1 MFTIS
6 ESLAAYLADC
16 KANGFSAATVEQYQR
31 IVSQFAQ
38 FCENKKQGPIL
49 PAAVAAY
56 KAYLAQERSVKLSTV
71 QYHLT
76 VLRGFFAFC
85 QRTLRVIEEN
95 PVLPDLDV
103 GKKQLSAER
112 RPYGDKLMTEHE
124 IKALVSASHV
134 KGAHEKTFL
143 RNRAIVLLFVLSGL
157 RNSELRA
164 LTPADLSFGP
174 EGHVHVEMGKGGKW
188 RDVPFPMAAQDAMKA
203 YLASGI
209 RPSGLA
215 DRDLLFGVG
224 KTRDEWHEIDR
235 FSMSTLVKRYV
246 ANATGHAGERSH
258 ALRHAF
264 ASTLLTN
271 DVPMTSIQR
280 YLGHSSVRTTE
291 IYASHLAP
299 KRAVQEANAV
309 LNSLFS

>member
-6 ESLAAYLADC
+6 ESLTAYLADC
-16 KANGFSAATVEQYQR
+16 KANGFSVATTTQYAR
-31 IVSQFAQ
+31 IVSQYAS
-38 FCENKKQGPIL
+38 FCENKKQNPVL
-49 PAAVAAY
+49 PATIAAY
-56 KAYLAQERSVKLSTV
+56 KAYLSQDRGVKLSTV

-85 QRTLRVIEEN
+85 QRTLRVIQEN
-95 PVLPDLDV
+95 PVLPDLDI
-103 GKKQLSAER
+103 GKKQLAAER
-112 RPYGDKLMTEHE
+112 RPYGDKLMTEQE
-124 IKALVSASHV
+124 IKALVTADSHRY
-134 KGAHEKTFL
+134 AHAEL
-143 RNRAIVLLFVLSGL
+143 LPRNRAIVLLFVLSGL

-188 RDVPFPMAAQDAMKA
+188 RDVPFPTAAQDAMKA
-203 YLASGI
+203 YIASGI
-209 RPSGLA
+209 RPSGLT

-224 KTRDEWHEIDR
+224 KTRNEWHEIDR

-246 ANATGHAGERSH
+246 ANATGHQGERSH

-271 DVPMTSIQR
+271 DIPISKIQG
-280 YLGHSSVRTTE
+280 YLGHSSIRTTE
-291 IYASHLAP
+291 IYASNLAP
-299 KRAVQEANAV
+299 RRAVQEANAV
-309 LNSLFS
+309 LNGLFS

>member
-6 ESLAAYLADC
+6 ESLTAYLADC
-16 KANGFSAATVEQYQR
+16 KANGFSNATTDQYSR
-31 IVSQFAQ
+31 IISQYSRYFAR
-38 FCENKKQGPIL
+38 EKQNPIL
-49 PAAVAAY
+49 PATIAAY
-56 KAYLAQERSVKLSTV
+56 KAYLAQDRGVKLSTV

-76 VLRGFFAFC
+76 VLRGFFTFC

-103 GKKQLSAER
+103 GKKQLSSER
-112 RPYGDKLMTEHE
+112 RPYGDKLMTEQE

-134 KGAHEKTFL
+134 KGAREKTFL

-164 LTPADLSFGP
+164 LTPADLTFGP

-188 RDVPFPMAAQDAMKA
+188 RDVPFPKAAQDAMKA

-246 ANATGHAGERSH
+246 EGATGHEGERSH

-271 DVPMTSIQR
+271 DAPVQVIQQM
-280 YLGHSSVRTTE
+280 LGHSSIRTTE
-291 IYASHLAP
+291 LYAAQLAP
-299 KRAVQEANAV
+299 QRATQRVNDL
-309 LNSLFS
+309 LNELY

>member
-6 ESLAAYLADC
+6 ESLTAYLADC
-16 KANGFSAATVEQYQR
+16 KANGFSAATTEQYQR
-31 IVSQFAQ
+31 IVSQFAN
-38 FCENKKQGPIL
+38 FCENKKQNPIL
-49 PAAVAAY
+49 PATISAY
-56 KAYLAQERSVKLSTV
+56 KAYLAQDRGVKLSTV

-76 VLRGFFAFC
+76 VLRGFFTFC

-103 GKKQLSAER
+103 GKKQLASER
-112 RPYGDKLMTEHE
+112 RPYGDKLMTEQE
-124 IKALVSASHV
+124 IKALVTADSHRY
-134 KGAHEKTFL
+134 AHAGL
-143 RNRAIVLLFVLSGL
+143 LPRNRAIVLLFVLSGL

-164 LTPADLSFGP
+164 LTPADLAFGP
-174 EGHVHVEMGKGGKW
+174 EGHVHVEHGKGGKW
-188 RDVPFPMAAQDAMKA
+188 RDVPFPKAAQEAMTA

-209 RPSGLA
+209 RPAGLT

-224 KTRDEWHEIDR
+224 KTRDEWHAFDPDN
-235 FSMSTLVKRYV
+235 MSTLVRRYV
-246 ANATGHAGERSH
+246 ANATGHQGERSH

-299 KRAVQEANAV
+299 QRAVQEANAV

>member
-16 KANGFSAATVEQYQR
+16 KANGFSTATTEQYQR
-31 IVSQFAQ
+31 IVSQFAN
-38 FCENKKQGPIL
+38 FCENKKQDPAL

-56 KAYLAQERSVKLSTV
+56 KAYLAQDRGVKLSTV

-112 RPYGDKLMTEHE
+112 RPYGDKLMTEQE
-124 IKALVSASHV
+124 IKAAVTAEKPRYSHSA
-134 KGAHEKTFL
+134 L
-143 RNRAIVLLFVLSGL
+143 LPRNRAIVLLFILSGL

-164 LTPADLSFGP
+164 LTPADLAFGP

-188 RDVPFPMAAQDAMKA
+188 RDVPFPMAAQDAMSA

-209 RPSGLA
+209 RPAGLT

-224 KTRDEWHEIDR
+224 KTSDEWHEIDR

-246 ANATGHAGERSH
+246 ASATGHEGERSH

-299 KRAVQEANAV
+299 QRAVQEANAV
-309 LNSLFS
+309 LNGLFS

>member
-1 MFTIS
+1 MFTIT

-16 KANGFSAATVEQYQR
+16 KANGFSAATTAQYSL
-31 IVSQFAQ
+31 IVSQYSK
-38 FCENKKQGPIL
+38 FCENKKQNPTL
-49 PAAVAAY
+49 PAAIAAY
-56 KAYLAQERSVKLSTV
+56 KAYLAQERGVKLSTV

-76 VLRGFFAFC
+76 VLRGFFTFC

-112 RPYGDKLMTEHE
+112 RPYGDKLMTEQE
-124 IKALVSASHV
+124 IKAAVTA
-134 KGAHEKTFL
+134 EKPRYTNARL
-143 RNRAIVLLFVLSGL
+143 LPRNRAIVLLFILSGL

-164 LTPADLSFGP
+164 LTPADLTFGP
-174 EGHVHVEMGKGGKW
+174 SGHVHVETGKGGKW
-188 RDVPFPMAAQDAMKA
+188 RDTPFPQAAQDAMRA

-209 RPSGLA
+209 RPDGLT
-215 DRDLLFGVG
+215 DCDLLFGVG
-224 KTRDEWHEIDR
+224 KARDEWHEIDR

-246 ANATGHAGERSH
+246 ANATGHEGERSH

-271 DVPMTSIQR
+271 DVSISKIQQ
-280 YLGHSSVRTTE
+280 YLGHSSIRTTE
-291 IYASHLAP
+291 IYAANLAP
-299 KRAVQEANAV
+299 RRSVQEANAV
-309 LNSLFS
+309 LNGLFS

>member
-6 ESLAAYLADC
+6 ESLTAYLADC
-16 KANGFSAATVEQYQR
+16 KANGFSAATTDQYSR
-31 IVSQFAQ
+31 IISQYSRYFAR
-38 FCENKKQGPIL
+38 EKQNPVL
-49 PAAVAAY
+49 PATVAAY
-56 KAYLAQERSVKLSTV
+56 KAYLAQERGVKLSTV

-76 VLRGFFAFC
+76 VLRGFFTFC

-112 RPYGDKLMTEHE
+112 RPYGDKLMTEQE
-124 IKALVSASHV
+124 IKAAVTA
-134 KGAHEKTFL
+134 EKPRHANARL
-143 RNRAIVLLFVLSGL
+143 LPRNRAIVLLFILSGL

-164 LTPADLSFGP
+164 LTPADLTFGP
-174 EGHVHVEMGKGGKW
+174 EGQVHVEMGKGGKW
-188 RDVPFPMAAQDAMKA
+188 RDVPFPKAAQDAMRA

-209 RPSGLA
+209 RPADLT

-246 ANATGHAGERSH
+246 ASATGHEGERSH

-299 KRAVQEANAV
+299 QRAVQEANAV

>member
-6 ESLAAYLADC
+6 DSLTAYLSDC
-16 KANGFSAATVEQYQR
+16 RANGFSAATTAQYSL
-31 IVSQFAQ
+31 IVSQYSK
-38 FCENKKQGPIL
+38 FCESKKQNPAL
-49 PAAVAAY
+49 PATIAAY
-56 KAYLAQERSVKLSTV
+56 KAYLAQDRGVKLSTV

-76 VLRGFFAFC
+76 VLRGFFTFC

-103 GKKQLSAER
+103 GKKQLASER
-112 RPYGDKLMTEHE
+112 RPYGDKLMTEQE

-134 KGAHEKTFL
+134 KGAREKTFL

-164 LTPADLSFGP
+164 LTPADLAFGP

-224 KTRDEWHEIDR
+224 KTRNEWHEIDR

-246 ANATGHAGERSH
+246 ANATGHEGERSH

-271 DVPMTSIQR
+271 DVPVAKIKD
-280 YLGHSSVRTTE
+280 YLGHASIRTTE
-291 IYASHLAP
+291 IYASNLAP
-299 KRAVQEANAV
+299 RRAVQEANSV
-309 LNSLFS
+309 LNGLFS

>member
-16 KANGFSAATVEQYQR
+16 KANGFSVATTTQYTR
-31 IVSQFAQ
+31 IVSQYAS
-38 FCENKKQGPIL
+38 FCENKKQNPAL
-49 PAAVAAY
+49 PASVAAY
-56 KAYLAQERSVKLSTV
+56 KAYLAQDRGVKLSTV

-76 VLRGFFAFC
+76 VLRGFFTFC
-85 QRTLRVIEEN
+85 QRTLRIIQEN
-95 PVLPDLDV
+95 PVLPDLDI
-103 GKKQLSAER
+103 GKKQLAAER
-112 RPYGDKLMTEHE
+112 RPYGDKLLSEQE
-124 IKALVSASHV
+124 IKAAVTAKNPRYSH
-134 KGAHEKTFL
+134 AAL
-143 RNRAIVLLFVLSGL
+143 LPRNRAIVLLFILSGL

-188 RDVPFPMAAQDAMKA
+188 RDVPFPTAAQDAMQA

-209 RPSGLA
+209 RPSGLT

-224 KTRDEWHEIDR
+224 KTSDEWHEIDR
-235 FSMSTLVKRYV
+235 FSMSTLVRRYV
-246 ANATGHAGERSH
+246 ANATGHEGERSH

-271 DVPMTSIQR
+271 DVSISKIQQ
-280 YLGHSSVRTTE
+280 YLGHSSIRTTE
-291 IYASHLAP
+291 IYASNLAP
-299 KRAVQEANAV
+299 RRAVQEANAV
-309 LNSLFS
+309 LNGLFS

>member
-16 KANGFSAATVEQYQR
+16 KANGFSAATTEQYQR
-31 IVSQFAQ
+31 VISQFSQ
-38 FCENKKQGPIL
+38 FCENKKQDPLL
-49 PAAVAAY
+49 PATVAAY
-56 KAYLAQERSVKLSTV
+56 KAYLAQDRGVKLSTV

-76 VLRGFFAFC
+76 VLRGFFTFC

-95 PVLPDLDV
+95 PVLPELDV
-103 GKKQLSAER
+103 GKKQIKAEK
-112 RPYGDKLMTEHE
+112 RPYGDKLMTEQE
-124 IKALVSASHV
+124 IKAAVTT
-134 KGAHEKTFL
+134 EKPRYSNVRL
-143 RNRAIVLLFVLSGL
+143 LPRNRAIVLLFILSGL

-164 LTPADLSFGP
+164 LTPADLTFGP

-188 RDVPFPMAAQDAMKA
+188 RDVPFPMAAQEAMAA

-209 RPSGLA
+209 RPAGLT
-215 DRDLLFGVG
+215 DHDLLFGVG
-224 KTRDEWHEIDR
+224 KTRNEWHEMDR

-246 ANATGHAGERSH
+246 ANATGHQGERSH

-280 YLGHSSVRTTE
+280 YLGHSSIRTTE

-299 KRAVQEANAV
+299 QRAVQEANAV
-309 LNSLFS
+309 LNGLFS

>member
-6 ESLAAYLADC
+6 ESLTAYLADC
-16 KANGFSAATVEQYQR
+16 KANGFSAATTDQYQR
-31 IVSQFAQ
+31 IISQYSK
-38 FCENKKQGPIL
+38 FCENKKQNPAL
-49 PAAVAAY
+49 PASVAAY
-56 KAYLAQERSVKLSTV
+56 KAYLAQDRGVKLSTV

-76 VLRGFFAFC
+76 VLRGFFVFC
-85 QRTLRVIEEN
+85 QRTLRVIQEN

-103 GKKQLSAER
+103 GKKQLAAER
-112 RPYGDKLMTEHE
+112 RPYGDKLLSEQE
-124 IKALVSASHV
+124 IKAAVTAKNPRYSH
-134 KGAHEKTFL
+134 AAL
-143 RNRAIVLLFVLSGL
+143 LPRNRAIVLLFILSGL

-164 LTPADLSFGP
+164 LTPADLTFGP

-188 RDVPFPMAAQDAMKA
+188 RDVPFPMAAQEAMTA

-209 RPSGLA
+209 RPSGLT
-215 DRDLLFGVG
+215 DHDLLFGVG

-246 ANATGHAGERSH
+246 ANATGHEGERSH

-271 DVPMTSIQR
+271 DAPVQVIQQM
-280 YLGHSSVRTTE
+280 LGHSSIRTTE
-291 IYASHLAP
+291 RYAAQLAP
-299 KRAVQEANAV
+299 QRATQRVND
-309 LNSLFS
+309 LMNSIF

>member
-16 KANGFSAATVEQYQR
+16 KANGFSIATTDQYQR
-31 IVSQFAQ
+31 IVSQYSN
-38 FCENKKQGPIL
+38 FCENKKQAPIL
-49 PAAVAAY
+49 PATVAAY
-56 KAYLAQERSVKLSTV
+56 KAYLAQDRGVKLSTV

-103 GKKQLSAER
+103 GKKQLASER
-112 RPYGDKLMTEHE
+112 RPYGDKLMTEQE
-124 IKALVSASHV
+124 IKALVSALHV
-134 KGAHEKTFL
+134 KGAREKTFL

-164 LTPADLSFGP
+164 LTPADLAFGP

-224 KTRDEWHEIDR
+224 QTRDEWHEIDR

-246 ANATGHAGERSH
+246 ANATGHEGERSH

-271 DVPMTSIQR
+271 DAPVQVIQQM
-280 YLGHSSVRTTE
+280 LGHSSIRTTE
-291 IYASHLAP
+291 RYAAQLAP
-299 KRAVQEANAV
+299 QRATQRVNDL
-309 LNSLFS
+309 LNSLY

>member
-6 ESLAAYLADC
+6 ESLTAYLADC
-16 KANGFSAATVEQYQR
+16 KANGFSAATTDQYSR
-31 IVSQFAQ
+31 IISQYSRYFVR
-38 FCENKKQGPIL
+38 EKQDPTL
-49 PAAVAAY
+49 PATIAAY
-56 KAYLAQERSVKLSTV
+56 KAYMAQERGVKLSTV

-85 QRTLRVIEEN
+85 QRTLRVIQEN

-112 RPYGDKLMTEHE
+112 RPYGDKLMTEQE
-124 IKALVSASHV
+124 IKAAVTA
-134 KGAHEKTFL
+134 EKPRYANARL
-143 RNRAIVLLFVLSGL
+143 LPRNRAIVLLFILSGL

-164 LTPADLSFGP
+164 LTPADLAFGP

-188 RDVPFPMAAQDAMKA
+188 RDVPFPMAAQEAMTS

-209 RPSGLA
+209 RPEGLT
-215 DRDLLFGVG
+215 DHDLLFGVG

-246 ANATGHAGERSH
+246 ANATGHQGERSH

-271 DVPMTSIQR
+271 DAPVQVIQQM
-280 YLGHSSVRTTE
+280 LGHSSIRTTE
-291 IYASHLAP
+291 RYAAQLAP
-299 KRAVQEANAV
+299 QRATQRVNDL
-309 LNSLFS
+309 LNSLY